1 MIDPVRVLPGNDR
14 SMEKLQTKTPLNALQ
29 PSVPAEPASA
39 QLWAPEKLLEISLQK
54 LDSTKKDLEKNWTS
68 QLASVGASLGV
79 ILGLGSLISKRM
91 FEAPGYENILY
102 LILPLINFYL
112 FMRFGGLLS
121 AFSSARF
128 AAEKMV
134 KSYYQKAELEKLD
147 LHQIPEPSIF
157 FETNSYFEYYHN
169 LATNWGTFA
178 YLLLVPIILAL
189 NNVTSIYMLFKFFDQ
204 KVWAYVV
211 ITVYVLPIALLYIN
225 YYAANKKR
233 PFAYTN
239 EKFNFILFAYAV
251 IFGLGVLLLS
261 WALFHG
267 VSFSLKPSVTG

>member
-14 SMEKLQTKTPLNALQ
+14 SMEKLQTKTPRNALQ
-29 PSVPAEPASA
+29 PPVPDEPASA

-68 QLASVGASLGV
+68 QLISVGASLGV

-134 KSYYQKAELEKLD
+134 KSYYQKAELAV
-147 LHQIPEPSIF
+147 EP
-157 FETNSYFEYYHN
+157 
-169 LATNWGTFA
+169 
-178 YLLLVPIILAL
+178 
-189 NNVTSIYMLFKFFDQ
+189 Q
-204 KVWAYVV
+204 
-211 ITVYVLPIALLYIN
+211 
-225 YYAANKKR
+225 
-233 PFAYTN
+233 
-239 EKFNFILFAYAV
+239 
-251 IFGLGVLLLS
+251 
-261 WALFHG
+261 
-267 VSFSLKPSVTG
+267 